1 MKFIDFFAGIGG
13 IRSGFEQA
21 GMQCVGYVEWD
32 KYARK
37 SYEAIYDTEGEYTG
51 YDIQEVKG
59 TELPDEDIWCSGFPC
74 TNISV
79 AGTRT
84 GLGGEQSRMFF
95 EVIRCAKERIRAKKT
110 LPQYIFIENV
120 KNLLSSNQG
129 RDFAELLYQMGQIGY
144 DPEWAVIDSS
154 DVVPQHRERI
164 YIVGH
169 LRGERFRKVFPIQRQ
184 GKGPNRKPKI
194 NYLYKEDHY
203 NSDTVVGI
211 DGISPTI
218 VATSYKHPQKIELN
232 KNKIK
237 QVGNFIKTASF
248 GGNPQVGRVY
258 DPSGVSP
265 TLNTM
270 QGGNRQPKILVVG
283 NTSKT
288 GYRSHDVVDE
298 KGISKTIDATS
309 YKHKPQVL
317 VRAVLT
323 PDRINKRQNGR
334 RFKTDG
340 EPSFTLTAAD
350 RHGVMLDE
358 QKDDNNGV
366 WYHGKAIRKLTPLEC
381 WRLQGFSDEA
391 FYKAK
396 NAGVSNSQLY
406 KQAGNSVTVPVIRA
420 IAEKIAEVSKD

>member
-1 MKFIDFFAGIGG
+1 MLKFIDFFAGIGG
-13 IRSGFEQA
+13 NRAGFEQA
-21 GMQCVGYVEWD
+21 GMKCVGYVEWD
-32 KYARK
+32 KFARQ
-37 SYEAIYDTEGEYTG
+37 SYNAIYDTPGEYTEN
-51 YDIQEVKG
+51 DIQNVKG
-59 TELPDEDIWCSGFPC
+59 IELPDTDLWSFSSPC
-74 TNISV
+74 TDISV
-79 AGTRT
+79 AGRRK
-84 GLGGEQSRMFF
+84 GIHGEQSRMFF
-95 EVIRCAKERIRAKKT
+95 EVIRCLKERRRAKKK
-110 LPQYIFIENV
+110 LPSYLYMENV
-120 KNLLSSNQG
+120 KNLLSSNG
-129 RDFAELLYQMGQIGY
+129 GLDFAEVLNQMGQVGY
-144 DPEWAVIDSS
+144 DVEWSVIDSS

-164 YIVGH
+164 YIIGH
-169 LRGERFRKVFPIQRQ
+169 LRKASTKQVFPLKRQ
-184 GKGPNRKPKI
+184 DENAFGSSK
-194 NYLYKEDHY
+194 
-203 NSDTVVGI
+203 
-211 DGISPTI
+211 
-218 VATSYKHPQKIELN
+218 
-232 KNKIK
+232 KIK
-237 QVGNFIKTASF
+237 QIGNYIQTDSF

-340 EPSFTLTAAD
+340 EPAFTLTAQD
-350 RHGVMLDE
+350 RHGVLLDE
-358 QKDDNNGV
+358 QNTADDSGF

-391 FYKAK
+391 FEKAK
-396 NAGVSNSQLY
+396 KAGVSDSQLY
-406 KQAGNSVTVPVIRA
+406 KQAGNSVTIPVIKA
-420 IAEKIAEVSKD
+420 IGDKIVKNETTI